1 MYEID
6 PIKNDDYVDCYVYK
20 AKNEAGQRICLEIF
34 RSLDEA
40 LWVTFYITTKKRDGF
55 QEDTITGRDGIKSLI
70 WAKKCL
76 LDFIKRRKRQFH
88 GSRLCIKGTDERRFN
103 VYKRALETY
112 GFREVL
118 NGKRILM
125 LEL

>member
-1 MYEID
+1 MYDISPIID
-6 PIKNDDYVDCYVYK
+6 NNYVDCYVYK
-20 AKNEAGQRICLEIF
+20 SKNDAWQRICLEIF
-34 RSLDEA
+34 RSIGDA

-55 QEDTITGRDGIKSLI
+55 QYNKTTGKNGVKSLI
-70 WAKKCL
+70 WAKNCL
-76 LDFIKRRKRQFH
+76 LDFIKHRKWQFH
-88 GSRLCIKGTDERRFN
+88 GSRLCIKGTDERRFRI
-103 VYKRALETY
+103 YKHYLEPH